1 MESTIQID
9 NSQEIGNLG
18 LQAPLQDEVPFWLVI
33 SPWAGLGSGHG
44 SVSGPRVSL
53 GLSHFAQYYFGIC
66 KHPSAQIPSLL
77 CPSRGLMGKSVNS
90 PKKIPPA
97 KPWLYVCMLVC
108 MLASLNGIFL

>member
-53 GLSHFAQYYFGIC
+53 GLSRL
-66 KHPSAQIPSLL
+66 PSIALAFVRIPLPRSLL
-77 CPSRGLMGKSVNS
+77 PFALLEGQWGRQSTPQRKSQPLS
-90 PKKIPPA
+90 P
-97 KPWLYVCMLVC
+97 
-108 MLASLNGIFL
+108 G